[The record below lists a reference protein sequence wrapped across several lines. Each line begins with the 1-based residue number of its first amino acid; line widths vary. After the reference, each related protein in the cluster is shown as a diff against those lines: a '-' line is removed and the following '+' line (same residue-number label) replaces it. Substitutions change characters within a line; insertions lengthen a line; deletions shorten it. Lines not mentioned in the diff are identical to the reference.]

1 MGEAKICNPGHP
13 AICIEL
19 AGLGS
24 QEQAKKKKEAHGSWE
39 FVEEGWD
46 RLGCSSMLNNRE
58 VERE

>member
-1 MGEAKICNPGHP
+1 LVAKSKP
-13 AICIEL
+13 
-19 AGLGS
+19 
-24 QEQAKKKKEAHGSWE
+24 KKKKEAHGSWE